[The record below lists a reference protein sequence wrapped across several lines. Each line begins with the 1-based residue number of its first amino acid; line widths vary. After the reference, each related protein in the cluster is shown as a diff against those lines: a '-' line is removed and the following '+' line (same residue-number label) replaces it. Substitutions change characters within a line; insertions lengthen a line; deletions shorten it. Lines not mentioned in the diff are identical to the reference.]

1 MTWRLDATNG
11 LIMKRLIIAL
21 SLLAALPL
29 QAANDAAAVLARAD
43 AFRNPLPSF
52 SIDVELTSVTPD
64 GKSNTSRFRV
74 YGKGADRSIVEF
86 TFPQTEKGKYLLMLR
101 DAMWIYMPTASRP
114 IRISPLQRLMGQASN
129 GDVAR
134 TNFATDYDA
143 KSVTEDGDAYVLE
156 LVAKDPAVAYNR
168 VTLWIDRQSY
178 EPRRADF
185 YVVSG
190 KLIKRATYRHY
201 GTMAGRRVVTE
212 VEIDDLLRPGNRTTM
227 HYANLIPKE
236 NAEKMFTKDSLGKW

>member
-1 MTWRLDATNG
+1 
-11 LIMKRLIIAL
+11 MKRIIIILFCITAF
-21 SLLAALPL
+21 PL
-29 QAANDAAAVLARAD
+29 HAAAIDAPSVLARAD
-43 AFRNPLPSF
+43 MFRNPLASF

-64 GKSNTSRFRV
+64 GASNTSRFRV

-86 TFPQTEKGKYLLMLR
+86 TYPQTEKGKYLLMLR

-143 KSVTEDGDAYVLE
+143 KSVAEDRDAYVLE
-156 LVAKDPAVAYNR
+156 LVAKDPSVAYNK
-168 VTLWIDRQSY
+168 VVLWIDKQSY
-178 EPRRADF
+178 EPQRADF

-190 KLIKRATYRHY
+190 KLIKRATYLEY
-201 GTMAGRRVVTE
+201 GTMAGRRAVIK
-212 VEIDDLLRPGNRTTM
+212 VEIDDLLLPGNRTTM
-227 HYANLIPKE
+227 RYANLTAKE
-236 NAEKMFTKDSLGKW
+236 NAAKMFTKDSLGKW

>member
-1 MTWRLDATNG
+1 MNRTL
-11 LIMKRLIIAL
+11 LIL
-21 SLLAALPL
+21 LLAAAPL
-29 QAANDAAAVLARAD
+29 RAADNDAASVLARAD
-43 AFRNPLPSF
+43 VFRNPIPSF
-52 SIDVELTSVTPD
+52 SVDVELMSVTPD
-64 GKSNTSRFRV
+64 GKSSTSRFRV

-86 TFPQTEKGKYLLMLR
+86 TYPQTEKGKYLLMLR

-134 TNFATDYDA
+134 TNFAADYDA
-143 KSVTEDGDAYVLE
+143 KSVAEEGDAYVLD
-156 LVAKDPAVAYNR
+156 LVARDPAVAYNR
-168 VTLWIDRQSY
+168 VKLWIDKQSY

-190 KLIKRATYRHY
+190 KLIKRANYRTY

-212 VEIDDLLRPGNRTTM
+212 VEIEDLLRPGNRTTM
-227 HYANLIPKE
+227 RYANLTPKD

>member
-1 MTWRLDATNG
+1 MRS
-11 LIMKRLIIAL
+11 IIAIAL
-21 SLLAALPL
+21 FCAALPL
-29 QAANDAAAVLARAD
+29 QAANDAASVLARAD
-43 AFRNPLPSF
+43 VFRNPVPSF
-52 SIDVELTSVTPD
+52 SVDVELTSLTPD

-86 TFPQTEKGKYLLMLR
+86 TFPQSEKGKYLLMLR

-114 IRISPLQRLMGQASN
+114 IRISPMQRLMGQASN

-134 TNFATDYDA
+134 TNFSTDYDA
-143 KSVTEDGDAYVLE
+143 KSVTEDGDAYVLD

-168 VTLWIDRQSY
+168 VKLWIDKQSY

-190 KLIKRATYRHY
+190 KLIKRATYRQY
-201 GTMAGRRVVTE
+201 GTMAGRRAVTE

-227 HYANLIPKE
+227 HYANLTAKE
-236 NAEKMFTKDSLGKW
+236 NAEKMFTKDALGKW

>member
-1 MTWRLDATNG
+1 
-11 LIMKRLIIAL
+11 MKTIFAIVFFYAVSPLY
-21 SLLAALPL
+21 AAG
-29 QAANDAAAVLARAD
+29 NDAAAVLARAD
-43 AFRNPLPSF
+43 VFRNPMEGF
-52 SIDVELTSVTPD
+52 SVDVELTSFAPSGRSD
-64 GKSNTSRFRV
+64 TSRFRV

-86 TFPQTEKGKYLLMLR
+86 TFPQSEKGKYLLMLR

-134 TNFATDYDA
+134 TNFTIDYNA
-143 KSVTEDGDAYVLE
+143 ESVAEDGDAYVLD
-156 LVAKDPAVAYNR
+156 LVAKDPSVAYNR
-168 VTLWIDRQSY
+168 VRIWIDKQNY

-190 KLIKRATYRHY
+190 KLVKRATYNKF

-212 VEIDDLLRPGNRTTM
+212 VEIDDLLRPGNHTVM
-227 HYANLIPKE
+227 HYANLTPKE
-236 NAEKMFTKDSLGKW
+236 NAEKMFTKDALGKW